1 LSNEFF
7 QKQFVRWI
15 LLCQIYLSAC
25 GSENG
30 VLNIVEKQF
39 ATHFGTVRFGLEI
52 HFRYANVVGVHG
64 RKRHPKAKQKR
75 CGNSQWNPR
84 RMRVCN
90 ASP

>member
-1 LSNEFF
+1 
-7 QKQFVRWI
+7 
-15 LLCQIYLSAC
+15 
-25 GSENG
+25 
-30 VLNIVEKQF
+30 
-39 ATHFGTVRFGLEI
+39 VRFGLEI